1 MQPLLA
7 TAVAGD
13 KELEGKVLS
22 LFEAQTTMPKSSL
35 KNPLTNEDKDND
47 FGKVHLRDEVEFCIR
62 LSTEQ
67 LPQFKRKS
75 KVIELCY

>member
-35 KNPLTNEDKDND
+35 KNPLINEDKDND
-47 FGKVHLRDEVEFCIR
+47 FGKVHLQDEVEFCIR